1 MKDHASIIA
10 YKISRSK
17 KNTHDHSIAQGKCEL
32 CAALHL
38 FFTILWKQVSV
49 ILVKYVPC
57 FYVENK
63 MTCYFFVLSAL
74 PQFYQLFAR
83 EMFLLDVLP
92 KRRELL
98 QRLSTTS
105 TWSCKLAAPAS
116 ENRSRNHEKPEL
128 TNQVLSSV
136 HVFSLLLRCAFEFFE
151 DQTNKR
157 LILWMTTLL
166 PQLKGVLC
174 Y

>member
-1 MKDHASIIA
+1 MCRTTSIFHNSLETSFRDTCQIC
-10 YKISRSK
+10 SMF
-17 KNTHDHSIAQGKCEL
+17 L
-32 CAALHL
+32 CR
-38 FFTILWKQVSV
+38 KQNDV
-49 ILVKYVPC
+49 
-57 FYVENK
+57 F
-63 MTCYFFVLSAL
+63 CYFFVLSAL